1 MKLMQKKFSL
11 FLLFFLIFV
20 SIIPMVVSADTG
32 PKASVVVDFVGL
44 QGKNY
49 YVTLLSERDTTG
61 PYSALSAY
69 HSEPRLK
76 VGEKDYDI
84 YQKFTEY
91 KDTDGYYF
99 LQYFENCTYSKQLSW
114 SYFPPSKFK
123 ILIYFPQE
131 NRFVCS
137 KESYERYAF
146 DSYYKVNMGNADIM
160 TVSNIVAEKNYNYS
174 KEILSFIARL
184 ILTIAIELL
193 IALLFAFRAKKQILL
208 IVCVNIVTQIF
219 LNVAL
224 SINIYTFGP
233 RMYNM
238 SQFYLLELI
247 VFAVE
252 AVVYSI
258 FLKKFSNVS
267 FPNSK
272 PAVYALVANMASFV
286 LGLVIANWIPN
297 IF

>member
-1 MKLMQKKFSL
+1 MKKKFSL
-11 FLLFFLIFV
+11 FLLFILLFIL
-20 SIIPMVVSADTG
+20 IIPMAVSADTG
-32 PKASVVVDFVGL
+32 PKASVAVDFFGL

-61 PYSALSAY
+61 PYSSLGVHS
-69 HSEPRLK
+69 SEPRFK
-76 VGEKDYDI
+76 AGDNDYDI
-84 YQKFTEY
+84 YQKFIEY

-99 LQYFENCTYSKQLSW
+99 LQFFENCTDSNQFSW
-114 SYFPPSKFK
+114 GYFPPEKFK

-131 NRFVCS
+131 NRFICS

-146 DSYYKVNMGNADIM
+146 KSYYKVNLENADIM

-193 IALLFAFRAKKQILL
+193 IALLFAFRTKKQILL
-208 IVCVNIVTQIF
+208 IVCINIVTQIF
-219 LNVAL
+219 LNLAL
-224 SINIYTFGP
+224 SMNIYTFGL
-233 RMYNM
+233 RMYSM
-238 SQFYLLELI
+238 SQYFLLELL

-252 AVVYSI
+252 AVIYTI
-258 FLKKFSNVS
+258 FLKKFSNAN
-267 FPNSK
+267 FPIWK
-272 PAVYALVANMASFV
+272 PTVYALVANMASFV
-286 LGLVIANWIPN
+286 LGLAIAIYIPD